1 METGEILTYLEDGI
15 GYYSYYP
22 TIRGGTADSLIVSA
36 TNKYSSANIDQY
48 LVEGGGKEYKVNDR
62 LLFNNTGTG
71 GEGVSGVVSSINGET
86 VNSLANTVG
95 AQSDLYSTTI
105 STAENHYLVVG
116 DQIVVSV
123 TDNTFERTI
132 KTKIINSKYYFE
144 YF

>member
-1 METGEILTYLEDGI
+1 MALEDTTTLIVMETGEVLTYLEDGI
-15 GYYSYYP
+15 GYFSYYP

-36 TNKYSSANIDQY
+36 TNKYSSSNIDQY

-123 TDNTFERTI
+123 TDNTLSLI
-132 KTKIINSKYYFE
+132 HI
-144 YF
+144 

>member
-1 METGEILTYLEDGI
+1 M
-15 GYYSYYP
+15 
-22 TIRGGTADSLIVSA
+22 
-36 TNKYSSANIDQY
+36 
-48 LVEGGGKEYKVNDR
+48 
-62 LLFNNTGTG
+62 
-71 GEGVSGVVSSINGET
+71 SSINGET

-144 YF
+144 YFSLTSMKLITPYANTTAFVQGDIIYVADRVYKAAASATSGSSAPTHTSGTTSVSYTHLRAHET